1 MYWACAKDFKK
12 NADKLKAKRANLH
25 VFRAN
30 FLYKIKDFFEQQ
42 SRVFVN
48 EKFDIEKLENRVE
61 KLEQDINKLCN
72 KEKTFTQI
80 EHKCK
85 SIFQKEKL
93 QTISDLLRALCHEM
107 NQPLQAI
114 SGYSDLIKL
123 DLMGNNS
130 VQQDI
135 KQIRDQINKAVRINK
150 KIANVAKYLN

>member
-1 MYWACAKDFKK
+1 
-12 NADKLKAKRANLH
+12 
-25 VFRAN
+25 
-30 FLYKIKDFFEQQ
+30 LYKLGIFFEQQ
-42 SRVFVN
+42 SRVVVN
-48 EKFDIEKLENRVE
+48 EKLDIEKLEKQIG

-72 KEKTFTQI
+72 KEKAFTQTD
-80 EHKCK
+80 HKCEY
-85 SIFQKEKL
+85 IFQKEKL
-93 QTISDLLRALCHEM
+93 QTISNLLRALCHEM

>member
-1 MYWACAKDFKK
+1 MNFVIKR
-12 NADKLKAKRANLH
+12 KLLH
-25 VFRAN
+25 
-30 FLYKIKDFFEQQ
+30 
-42 SRVFVN
+42 
-48 EKFDIEKLENRVE
+48 
-61 KLEQDINKLCN
+61 
-72 KEKTFTQI
+72 FTQI

-85 SIFQKEKL
+85 HIFQKEKL

-135 KQIRDQINKAVRINK
+135 RQIRDQINKAVRINK
-150 KIANVAKYLN
+150 KIANVAKYVN

>member
-1 MYWACAKDFKK
+1 M
-12 NADKLKAKRANLH
+12 NDKL
-25 VFRAN
+25 
-30 FLYKIKDFFEQQ
+30 
-42 SRVFVN
+42 
-48 EKFDIEKLENRVE
+48 DIEKLEKKMRKIE
-61 KLEQDINKLCN
+61 KDINKICN

-85 SIFQKEKL
+85 YIFQKEKL
-93 QTISDLLRALCHEM
+93 QTISELLRALCHEM

-130 VQQDI
+130 VQRDI

>member
-1 MYWACAKDFKK
+1 M
-12 NADKLKAKRANLH
+12 
-25 VFRAN
+25 
-30 FLYKIKDFFEQQ
+30 DFFEQQ
-42 SRVFVN
+42 SRAFVN
-48 EKFDIEKLENRVE
+48 EKLDIEKLEKKIE
-61 KLEQDINKLCN
+61 KLEKDINRFCN
-72 KEKTFTQI
+72 KEKTLTQI

-85 SIFQKEKL
+85 NIFQKEKL

-135 KQIRDQINKAVRINK
+135 KQIRDQINKAVSINE
-150 KIANVAKYLN
+150 KIANVAKYVN